1 MTYYEGSQI
10 TVEWTVQHGCG
21 LNPRISC
28 NMVLQYMCSTKD
40 ADPTVLVRDG
50 TTTDTIT
57 DDATGP
63 VAVDGNGDL
72 LFGMHESYEYYQECK
87 RRERN
92 MGLFIA
98 DREEE
103 GNLNAGRRSAIFTR
117 QNNNGNRHGY
127 ECVEERDYYPY
138 WHPSPWRDVA
148 IMTADESYC
157 KFYKRESQNVQKKG
171 YCVMPADKI
180 DTQENNPIT
189 CAAEG
194 GTWTEQP
201 SWGIPAPL
209 CIQSAWSRENHLGS
223 GPGGYVNSVNVTL
236 AKSSHEECIGKDNC
250 NCVLRIRYNISN
262 AQLGENGNRP
272 DAGFI
277 DWTMNAERSPVQNDE
292 IISQDGAAHELA
304 LDTTQFG
311 RTFQDRTHV
320 YHVKP
325 RPGGVKGTAR
335 IFNINVR
342 GKRGNIVQAY
352 PATEYDFTPTMLNA
366 RVGDYIHFQWSGCD
380 TNPAGNAGEGTDQT
394 DRSNVVQISDHAAAH
409 PATDEW
415 IKSHTPMFQSKE
427 LRLRM
432 AMLGQTDCLTY
443 EELLA
448 KNNNDNNQVEQDVQ
462 NCMKLNSATQYFD
475 AGLIKFNL
483 TGDFAYMSTRNHNF
497 SNRDQ
502 KGQLNIVPLLPT
514 WAIAVV
520 SVGAALFVGSAGVAG
535 LMLYAKS
542 HPHSGV
548 ANLFTKI

>member
-1 MTYYEGSQI
+1 
-10 TVEWTVQHGCG
+10 
-21 LNPRISC
+21 
-28 NMVLQYMCSTKD
+28 MCSTKD

-148 IMTADESYC
+148 IMTAKESYC
-157 KFYKRESQNVQKKG
+157 KFYKRESQNVKKKG
-171 YCVMPADKI
+171 YCVMPADKV
-180 DTQENNPIT
+180 DTQENNPIS
-189 CAAEG
+189 CLAEG

-201 SWGIPAPL
+201 SWGIAAPL

-223 GPGGYVNSVNVTL
+223 GNNGYLNSVNVTL
-236 AKSSHEECIGKDNC
+236 PKKGDEDCIGKDNC

-292 IISQDGAAHELA
+292 IVTQDDAPHELA

-325 RPGGVKGTAR
+325 RPGGVKGSAR
-335 IFNINVR
+335 IFNINVK

-352 PATEYDFTPTMLNA
+352 PSTEYDFTPTMLNA

-394 DRSNVVQISDHAAAH
+394 DRTNVVQISDHAAAH
-409 PATDEW
+409 PATDAW

-502 KGQLNIVPLLPT
+502 KGQLNIIPLLPT

-520 SVGAALFVGSAGVAG
+520 SIGAALFVGSAGVAG